1 MTKEELNVTNE
12 QFIERA
18 LFILNEIKTTAREK
32 CVETLKQLGGSVEW
46 DWQEDDAPS
55 MLSIN
60 FADDVADCYI
70 TKAYLDEA
78 GNIKVNLHAYYLYCD
93 DYEDLLLEDE
103 PNADYVDLL
112 EYLNEQL

>member
-1 MTKEELNVTNE
+1 MTKELKSANE
-12 QFIERA
+12 QFIGHA
-18 LFILNEIKTTAREK
+18 IYTLNEIKTTARQK
-32 CVETLKQLGGSVEW
+32 CIETLKQLGGSVEW

-60 FADDVADCYI
+60 FGDDVADCYI

-78 GNIKVNLHAYYLYCD
+78 DNIKVNLHAYYLNCE
-93 DYEDLLLEDE
+93 DYDDLLLEDE

-112 EYLNEQL
+112 EYLNEQF

>member
-1 MTKEELNVTNE
+1 
-12 QFIERA
+12 
-18 LFILNEIKTTAREK
+18 
-32 CVETLKQLGGSVEW
+32 
-46 DWQEDDAPS
+46 